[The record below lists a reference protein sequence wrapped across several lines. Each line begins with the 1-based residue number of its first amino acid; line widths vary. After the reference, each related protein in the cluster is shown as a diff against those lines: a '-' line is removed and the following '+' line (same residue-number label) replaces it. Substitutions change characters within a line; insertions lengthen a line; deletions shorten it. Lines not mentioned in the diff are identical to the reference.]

1 MRMIDA
7 LDKAEDDYKK
17 AVWLASYFGQLHG
30 EMKENVRREK
40 IYRDAIRAKRKKEI
54 EKEVKKVG

>member
-1 MRMIDA
+1 MVDA

-30 EMKENVRREK
+30 ELKENVKREK
-40 IYRDAIRAKRKKEI
+40 IYRDNLQEKRRKELA
-54 EKEVKKVG
+54 KEVKKTG